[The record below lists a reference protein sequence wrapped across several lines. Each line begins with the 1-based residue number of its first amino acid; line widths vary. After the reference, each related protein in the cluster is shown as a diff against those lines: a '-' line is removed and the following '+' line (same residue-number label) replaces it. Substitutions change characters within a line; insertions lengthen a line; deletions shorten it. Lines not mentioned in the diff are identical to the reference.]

1 MVVAKGRLTVYV
13 LSRDLCSS
21 FCFLGFFFLA
31 GKLLITFKARVVPPS
46 KSAFPESVQLNGKWR
61 QSFISHNIT

>member
-21 FCFLGFFFLA
+21 FCFLGVFLA

-61 QSFISHNIT
+61 QSFISHSIT

>member
-21 FCFLGFFFLA
+21 FCFLFFCFLA
-31 GKLLITFKARVVPPS
+31 GKLLKTCKAGVMPAS
-46 KSAFPESVQLNGKWR
+46 KSAFPESVQLNGK
-61 QSFISHNIT
+61 